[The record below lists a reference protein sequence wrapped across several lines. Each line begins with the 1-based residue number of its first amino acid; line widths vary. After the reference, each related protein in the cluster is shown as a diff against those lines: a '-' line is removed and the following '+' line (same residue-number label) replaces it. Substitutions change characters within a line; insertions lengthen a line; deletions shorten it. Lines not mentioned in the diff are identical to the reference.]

1 MSKLFIMNGTN
12 TVGLNGTNKVGM
24 NGTNKVGINGFY
36 NGSEDNYD
44 YLMDDYG
51 MNGYGDYST
60 DQVGMNGTN
69 SVQLNGTNSV
79 QLNGT
84 DVEDLNPYDI
94 DLDHI
99 NGTEEDLDTLRLAL
113 MYGDQAAIDAHD
125 TGNLNGLADIM
136 AARKAKLANETPE
149 EAAARKAR
157 RQAIVGKLVGAVGLV
172 APGAGGILKTLTG
185 AGAAK
190 AASIAAQTAEALDAA
205 GIDPNAKALANRA
218 AKQADAGLGDVDVVE
233 KPSGLK
239 AFWAARTKTE
249 KGLIIGGG
257 VAIGALAIYMLTKKK
272 KGKKRR

>member
-1 MSKLFIMNGTN
+1 MSKLYIMNGTS

-24 NGTNKVGINGFY
+24 NGTNKVGMNGMY
-36 NGSEDNYD
+36 NGYD
-44 YLMDDYG
+44 DDYSDYG
-51 MNGYGDYST
+51 INGYGDYST
-60 DQVGMNGTN
+60 DIVGMNGTS
-69 SVQLNGTNSV
+69 SVQLNGTSSV

-94 DLDHI
+94 DLDHM

-113 MYGDQAAIDAHD
+113 MYGDSAAIDAHD
-125 TGNLNGLADIM
+125 SGNLNGLKEVL

-149 EAAARKAR
+149 EKAARKAR

-172 APGAGGILKTLTG
+172 APGAAGILKTLTG

-190 AASIAAQTAEALDAA
+190 AEAIAAQTAEALDAA
-205 GIDPNAKALANRA
+205 GIDPNAKALATRA
-218 AKQADAGLGDVDVVE
+218 AKQADAGLPADVNVAPPTS
-233 KPSGLK
+233 KI
-239 AFWAARTKTE
+239 AAWWTARTKTE

-257 VAIGALAIYMLTKKK
+257 VAVAALAFYLLTKKK

>member
-1 MSKLFIMNGTN
+1 MNGTN

-24 NGTNKVGINGFY
+24 NGTNKVGINGY
-36 NGSEDNYD
+36 GD
-44 YLMDDYG
+44 YSTDQVG

-60 DQVGMNGTN
+60 DQVGMNGYDDYSINGTN

-113 MYGDQAAIDAHD
+113 MYGDSAAIDAHD
-125 TGNLNGLADIM
+125 SGDLNGLADVL

-149 EAAARKAR
+149 QAAARKAR
-157 RQAIVGKLVGAVGLV
+157 RAALVGKLVGAVGLV

-190 AASIAAQTAEALDAA
+190 AASIAAQTAEALDVA
-205 GIDPNAKALANRA
+205 GIDPNAKALAARA
-218 AKQADAGLGDVDVVE
+218 AKQADAGLDANVAVPAPTGIAKWWSE
-233 KPSGLK
+233 RS
-239 AFWAARTKTE
+239 KTE
-249 KGLIIGGG
+249 RIAVYVGGAAVVG
-257 VAIGALAIYMLTKKK
+257 GILYLALRKK